1 MEANPFF
8 LLIDLDLV
16 HQVYTL
22 QLIMSEIRHFT
33 LTFCLSNSTQANYLQ
48 PDLLSLSLLSKM
60 LQSGCL
66 S

>member
-8 LLIDLDLV
+8 LVIDLDLV

-33 LTFCLSNSTQANYLQ
+33 LTFCLSNSTQANYIQ
-48 PDLLSLSLLSKM
+48 PDFLSLSPF
-60 LQSGCL
+60 
-66 S
+66 

>member
-8 LLIDLDLV
+8 LMIYFYLV
-16 HQVYTL
+16 HRVHML

-48 PDLLSLSLLSKM
+48 PDLLALSLFSKM
-60 LQSGCL
+60 LQWGYL